1 MAKSWE
7 LRKDILRPPLFSPSD
22 CLNSERGACQ
32 APALD
37 CFGTAPAR
45 EDATTSC
52 RPSRALPSAWPQVPL
67 SSPVLKISLP
77 LPSLPV
83 QPSQPASWQVQ
94 PWQVQPWQPVSLE
107 ALPSSLRVSRRPSL
121 QASWLVPPSPPALP
135 LPWRVLPSSLPVSQQ
150 LSLPASWPVLLL
162 PWPPR
167 PSAWQRVLLSSL
179 QLRPLPSLLLRV
191 LSLPVPWTPALWMTA

>member
-22 CLNSERGACQ
+22 CQTTNGAPVRHPPLTVS
-32 APALD
+32 APP
-37 CFGTAPAR
+37 PAR

-52 RPSRALPSAWPQVPL
+52 RPSRVLPSAWPQVPL

-77 LPSLPV
+77 QPSLPE
-83 QPSQPASWQVQ
+83 QPSQPASWPVQ
-94 PWQVQPWQPVSLE
+94 PWQAQPWQPVFLQV
-107 ALPSSLRVSRRPSL
+107 LPSSLRVSPQPSL

-135 LPWRVLPSSLPVSQQ
+135 LPWRVLLSSLPVSQQ

-162 PWPPR
+162 PWTPR

-179 QLRPLPSLLLRV
+179 QLRPSPSLLLRV
-191 LSLPVPWTPALWMTA
+191 LSLPVPSTPALWMTA